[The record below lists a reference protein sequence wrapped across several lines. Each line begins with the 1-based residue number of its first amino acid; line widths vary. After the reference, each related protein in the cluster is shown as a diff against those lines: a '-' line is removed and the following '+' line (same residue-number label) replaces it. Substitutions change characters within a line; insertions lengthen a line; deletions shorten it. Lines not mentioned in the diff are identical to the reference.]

1 MLNLKLTLSA
11 CAAVTAL
18 AASVSPAMAEATPD
32 VIVEAMRAAANTQ
45 PGMRPS
51 NAKGTCVTGRFTP
64 TAEAASMS
72 KAPIFASP
80 TPITAR
86 MAMGG
91 GNPRIADTTKGVARG
106 FSMRFEYTGGETFL
120 VMISTP
126 VFGSSTPEQMLAS
139 IKANTPGPD
148 GQRDPAKVKAFADA
162 NPNALRQGAWLN
174 ARPVPASFAGV
185 NYWAVQAYTLTN
197 AKNEKTVIKFKAVP
211 TAGELNLSDEEVKAK
226 PANFLADD
234 LKERLAKSPV
244 KFDLMAIIGQ
254 AGDVT
259 NDSTAMWPEDSRRS
273 VKLGTIAVAEIVP
286 NATCDAFTFDPVVV
300 PDGMAGPAD
309 DPLFEIR
316 SPAYAVSITNRQ

>member
-1 MLNLKLTLSA
+1 MSIPKFILPF
-11 CAAVTAL
+11 CAVTAL
-18 AASVSPAMAEATPD
+18 LLTVRPATAEEATPEA
-32 VIVEAMRAAANTQ
+32 IVSGLRAVAGNP
-45 PGMRPS
+45 PGVRAS

-64 TAEAASMS
+64 TAEAAALS

-86 MAMGG
+86 MAIGG
-91 GNPRIADTTKGVARG
+91 GNPRIADATKGVARG
-106 FSMRFEYTGGETFL
+106 FSMRFEYNGGETFL
-120 VMISTP
+120 VLISAP

-162 NPNALRQGAWLN
+162 NPNTLRQSAWLN
-174 ARPVPASFAGV
+174 SRPVPASFAGV

-197 AKNEKTVIKFKAVP
+197 TKNENTVIKFKAVP
-211 TAGELNLSDEEVKAK
+211 TAGELNLSDEEAKAK
-226 PANFLADD
+226 PANFLADV
-234 LKERLAKSPV
+234 LKERLTKSPV
-244 KFDLMAIIGQ
+244 TFDLMAIIGQ

-286 NATCDAFTFDPVVV
+286 NATCDAFTFDPVVL

-309 DPLFEIR
+309 DTLFEIR
-316 SPAYAVSITNRQ
+316 SPAYAVSITARQ